1 MENAR
6 RFRSASWRGL
16 GNGSVIMKTFL
27 KMLTIFIAVGAVG
40 GAVMMWKDPTGLSW
54 GGEPM
59 LDLLR
64 SKMPWPDVLF
74 KNFIP
79 SSYAL
84 LVVNGL
90 PQLLA
95 ALMLFKNHPWAG
107 HVTLVCGIILM
118 LWIVL
123 EWWIWGFVALSNIFF
138 VLGLIE
144 VIGAVCYIKSSR

>member
-6 RFRSASWRGL
+6 RLRSASWRGL

-64 SKMPWPDVLF
+64 TKMPWPDVLF

-79 SSYAL
+79 SGFAL
-84 LVVNGL
+84 LAANGL
-90 PQLLA
+90 TQLLA
-95 ALMLFKNHPWAG
+95 ALMLFKNHPWAYWA
-107 HVTLVCGIILM
+107 VLVCGVIVM

-123 EWWIWGFVALSNIFF
+123 EWYVWGFVALSNIFF
-138 VLGLIE
+138 VLGLVE
-144 VIGAVCYIKSSR
+144 VIGAVCCIRRSC